1 MTVNTITSTPWNN
14 RVSISANL
22 YLNKKKLNSILC
34 LLVYMHL
41 ASSLLKGG
49 GGVCSNKNPYEQMFY
64 TLPKKNERG
73 MANSMFNSIFYMK
86 I

>member
-1 MTVNTITSTPWNN
+1 MFILSNRMTVNTISPTPWNN

-34 LLVYMHL
+34 LLAYMHS

-49 GGVCSNKNPYEQMFY
+49 GGCSNKNPYEQMFY
-64 TLPKKNERG
+64 TLPKKKWKG
-73 MANSMFNSIFYMK
+73 
-86 I
+86 